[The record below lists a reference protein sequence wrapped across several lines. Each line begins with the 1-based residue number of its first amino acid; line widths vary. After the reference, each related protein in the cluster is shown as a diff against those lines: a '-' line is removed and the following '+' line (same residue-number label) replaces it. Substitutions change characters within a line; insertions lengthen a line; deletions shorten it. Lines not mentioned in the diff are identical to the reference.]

1 MKLADRIFRIA
12 ASRWTERICF
22 VLILFAAQS
31 RAALAWWIAGSA
43 VALTVG
49 AFIAGSIGPLREAR
63 RAGRDFPHTPE
74 YRAYVRSR
82 RPDADERSRHRIEL
96 EQQRPLRP
104 TSAAKDCAPGRQPN
118 DVTI

>member
-1 MKLADRIFRIA
+1 MKLADRLFRIA

-49 AFIAGSIGPLREAR
+49 VLIAGSVGPLREAR

-74 YRAYVRSR
+74 YEAYVRR
-82 RPDADERSRHRIEL
+82 RRLETGERSRHRIEL
-96 EQQRPLRP
+96 E
-104 TSAAKDCAPGRQPN
+104 
-118 DVTI
+118 